1 MAPVAPCTAARRPV
15 AWIVLDST
23 GRRIAGG
30 PGFKGNPEQTYYV
43 TTDMFYQPDEWILF
57 AARAALL
64 AVTLLCFALAFA
76 SWRRSGRRDMQGVMA
91 ETRALSE
98 LTQRL
103 GAQLAA
109 LEARIEDRRELA
121 AAAAG
126 PAQRGYDL
134 ALQMARN
141 GVAAEQIVSTSGV
154 ARNEAQLL
162 ARLHGPAR
170 N

>member
-1 MAPVAPCTAARRPV
+1 
-15 AWIVLDST
+15 
-23 GRRIAGG
+23 
-30 PGFKGNPEQTYYV
+30 
-43 TTDMFYQPDEWILF
+43 MFYQPDEWILF
-57 AARAALL
+57 AARAALM

-76 SWRRSGRRDMQGVMA
+76 SWRRSGRRDLQSVMA

-103 GAQLAA
+103 TTQMAA
-109 LEARIEDRRELA
+109 MEARLEDRRQLA
-121 AAAAG
+121 QAAAG

-141 GVAAEQIVSTSGV
+141 GAEAEQIAATSGL

-162 ARLHGPAR
+162 TRLHGPVR

>member
-1 MAPVAPCTAARRPV
+1 MLYDQNELILIAAR
-15 AWIVLDST
+15 L
-23 GRRIAGG
+23 
-30 PGFKGNPEQTYYV
+30 
-43 TTDMFYQPDEWILF
+43 
-57 AARAALL
+57 ALL
-64 AVTLLCFALAFA
+64 AVTLLCFALAF
-76 SWRRSGRRDMQGVMA
+76 SGWRKAGRRDMQSVIA

-103 GAQLAA
+103 AAQIAA
-109 LEARIEDRRELA
+109 MEARSEDRREL

-126 PAQRGYDL
+126 PAQRGYEL

-141 GVAAEQIVSTSGV
+141 GLAPQEIVSASGL

>member
-1 MAPVAPCTAARRPV
+1 
-15 AWIVLDST
+15 
-23 GRRIAGG
+23 
-30 PGFKGNPEQTYYV
+30 
-43 TTDMFYQPDEWILF
+43 
-57 AARAALL
+57 
-64 AVTLLCFALAFA
+64 
-76 SWRRSGRRDMQGVMA
+76 MQSVMT

-103 GAQLAA
+103 ATQIAA
-109 LEARIEDRRELA
+109 MEVRLEDRRELA
-121 AAAAG
+121 AAASG

-141 GVAAEQIVSTSGV
+141 GVAPQEIVSASGV

>member
-1 MAPVAPCTAARRPV
+1 M
-15 AWIVLDST
+15 
-23 GRRIAGG
+23 
-30 PGFKGNPEQTYYV
+30 N
-43 TTDMFYQPDEWILF
+43 MFYLQDESILF
-57 AARAALL
+57 AARTALL

-76 SWRRSGRRDMQGVMA
+76 SWRRSGRRDMQSVMA

-98 LTQRL
+98 LAQRL
-103 GAQLAA
+103 TAQMAA
-109 LEARIEDRRELA
+109 MEARIEDRRELV

-126 PAQRGYDL
+126 PAQRGYEL

-141 GVAAEQIVSTSGV
+141 GAAAEQIASTSGL

-170 N
+170 DGSGTGI

>member
-1 MAPVAPCTAARRPV
+1 
-15 AWIVLDST
+15 
-23 GRRIAGG
+23 
-30 PGFKGNPEQTYYV
+30 
-43 TTDMFYQPDEWILF
+43 MFQQPDEWILF
-57 AARAALL
+57 AARTALM

-76 SWRRSGRRDMQGVMA
+76 SWRRSGRRDMQSVMA

-103 GAQLAA
+103 TTQMAA
-109 LEARIEDRRELA
+109 MEARLEDRRQLT

-141 GVAAEQIVSTSGV
+141 GAGAEQITATAGL

-162 ARLHGPAR
+162 ERLHGPAR

>member
-1 MAPVAPCTAARRPV
+1 
-15 AWIVLDST
+15 
-23 GRRIAGG
+23 
-30 PGFKGNPEQTYYV
+30 
-43 TTDMFYQPDEWILF
+43 MFYQPDEWILF
-57 AARAALL
+57 AARAALM

-76 SWRRSGRRDMQGVMA
+76 SWRRSGRRDLQSVMA

-103 GAQLAA
+103 TTQMSAM
-109 LEARIEDRRELA
+109 EARLEDRRQLV
-121 AAAAG
+121 AAAG

-141 GVAAEQIVSTSGV
+141 GAGAEQIAATSGL

-162 ARLHGPAR
+162 ERLHGPVR
-170 N
+170 D

>member
-1 MAPVAPCTAARRPV
+1 
-15 AWIVLDST
+15 
-23 GRRIAGG
+23 
-30 PGFKGNPEQTYYV
+30 
-43 TTDMFYQPDEWILF
+43 MFYQPDEWILF
-57 AARAALL
+57 AARTALM

-76 SWRRSGRRDMQGVMA
+76 SWRRSGRRDLQSVMA

-103 GAQLAA
+103 TAQMAA
-109 LEARIEDRRELA
+109 MEARLEDRRQLT
-121 AAAAG
+121 AAAG

-141 GVAAEQIVSTSGV
+141 GAGAEQIAATAGL

-162 ARLHGPAR
+162 ERLHGPVR